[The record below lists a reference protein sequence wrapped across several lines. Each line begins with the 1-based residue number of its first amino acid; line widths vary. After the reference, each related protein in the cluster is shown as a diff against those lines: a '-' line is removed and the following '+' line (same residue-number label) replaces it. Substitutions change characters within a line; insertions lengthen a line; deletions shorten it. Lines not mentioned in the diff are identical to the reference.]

1 MAGRG
6 CTVCVTILGGS
17 EPQNTDKNSNSKNE
31 ELSLPVALHSPL
43 SVLKEQLEELTGIA
57 ATDQVLILCDLSDI
71 ERNND
76 KLLEG
81 RDYMTLRE
89 CGIKNGSVM
98 TLHALGL
105 SAERYAAERKLKMQK
120 LSLDGVEISV
130 REEDKTRVL
139 ETKISAARADHSY
152 NGVLFDIKCNGPF
165 EVDLLSVSV
174 GGMLGRVVGF
184 FVILRC
190 RSLGL
195 IALIPFK
202 YLVFILSKYPDT
214 AGSTLGI
221 SSSVN
226 VLKSYF
232 SHVTYRKLYLISD
245 TFHLYHLKRIFAR
258 DRPCEADKPERGSSP
273 HWWAHRER

>member
-17 EPQNTDKNSNSKNE
+17 DSKNSDRDSNDKNE

-57 ATDQVLILCDLSDI
+57 TTDQVLILCDLSDI

-89 CGIKNGSVM
+89 CGIRNGCVM

-105 SAERYAAERKLKMQK
+105 SAERYAAERKSKMQK
-120 LSLDGVEISV
+120 LSADGDKICV
-130 REEDKTRVL
+130 REEDKTRTL
-139 ETKISAARADHSY
+139 ETKITAARADHSY
-152 NGVLFDIKCNGPF
+152 NGVLFDVKCKGPF

-174 GGMLGRVVGF
+174 GGMLGRVVCF
-184 FVILRC
+184 PFICC
-190 RSLGL
+190 RYFDPFQKNET
-195 IALIPFK
+195 ALI
-202 YLVFILSKYPDT
+202 LCD
-214 AGSTLGI
+214 
-221 SSSVN
+221 
-226 VLKSYF
+226 
-232 SHVTYRKLYLISD
+232 
-245 TFHLYHLKRIFAR
+245 
-258 DRPCEADKPERGSSP
+258 
-273 HWWAHRER
+273 